1 MKQVKKVKKA
11 TQVILSLAMVV
22 LITGMAGFSSMA
34 AEADIMTDGTGEED
48 EVEVLYATL
57 IEDIESSSG
66 ISPYTMLADCI
77 IGVSC
82 ASDGMH
88 IDISTGVV
96 GTGSVLGVK
105 DVKIQKKTWYGGWK
119 TVAVCSG
126 SESYDRGTMGISI
139 LYENAE
145 KGATY
150 RISCIH
156 YGDVNGYTEFEN
168 VTGEIVFTY

>member
-1 MKQVKKVKKA
+1 MKQAKKVRKV
-11 TQVILSLAMVV
+11 TQVFLSMAMAVLLAG
-22 LITGMAGFSSMA
+22 IASFSSVA
-34 AEADIMTDGTGEED
+34 AETNVLTDGIEEEGEI
-48 EVEVLYATL
+48 EVLYATL
-57 IEDIESSSG
+57 IEDDIPSFEV
-66 ISPYTMLADCI
+66 SPYTMLADCI

-119 TVAVCSG
+119 TVAV
-126 SESYDRGTMGISI
+126 SEGREAYDRGTMGISL

-156 YGDVNGYTEFEN
+156 YGDVNGYTEYEN
-168 VTGEIVFTY
+168 VTGDIVFTY

>member
-1 MKQVKKVKKA
+1 MAIAVLLVA
-11 TQVILSLAMVV
+11 T
-22 LITGMAGFSSMA
+22 TGFSSMA
-34 AEADIMTDGTGEED
+34 AEADVLVDNLEED
-48 EVEVLYATL
+48 EEVEVLYATL
-57 IEDIESSSG
+57 IEDFEPSSE

-96 GTGSVLGVK
+96 GTASVLGVK

-126 SESYDRGTMGISI
+126 SESYNRGTMGINI

-156 YGDVNGYTEFEN
+156 YGDVNGYTEGEN

>member
-1 MKQVKKVKKA
+1 
-11 TQVILSLAMVV
+11 
-22 LITGMAGFSSMA
+22 MA

>member
-1 MKQVKKVKKA
+1 MKQEKRVWKVK
-11 TQVILSLAMVV
+11 QVILSLVMAV
-22 LITGMAGFSSMA
+22 LIAGTVGFSCMA
-34 AEADIMTDGTGEED
+34 AEADALTDGSEEEN

-57 IEDIESSSG
+57 IEEIEPSSG
-66 ISPYTMLADCI
+66 ISHYTMLADCI

-82 ASDGMH
+82 DSDGMH
-88 IDISTGVV
+88 IDISTGTV
-96 GTGSVLGVK
+96 GISSVIGVK

-119 TVAVCSG
+119 TVAVSDG
-126 SESYDRGTMGISI
+126 REATDRGTMGISL

-156 YGDVNGYTEFEN
+156 YGDVNGYTEIEN

>member
-1 MKQVKKVKKA
+1 MKQVKRVWKVK
-11 TQVILSLAMVV
+11 QVVLSLVMV
-22 LITGMAGFSSMA
+22 LMITEMAGFSSMA
-34 AEADIMTDGTGEED
+34 AEADALTDGPEEED

-57 IEDIESSSG
+57 IENLESSSE

-88 IDISTGVV
+88 IDISTGTV
-96 GTGSVLGVK
+96 GISSVIGVK

>member
-1 MKQVKKVKKA
+1 MKQVKKVRKVK
-11 TQVILSLAMVV
+11 QVILSLAMAV
-22 LITGMAGFSSMA
+22 LLAGTAGFSSMA
-34 AEADIMTDGTGEED
+34 AEAGALTKDSEEED

-119 TVAVCSG
+119 TVAVSDG
-126 SESYDRGTMGISI
+126 REATDRGTMGISL

>member
-1 MKQVKKVKKA
+1 MKQEKKVRKVK
-11 TQVILSLAMVV
+11 QVFFSMAMAV
-22 LITGMAGFSSMA
+22 LFAGTTCVPSVA
-34 AEADIMTDGTGEED
+34 AEANVVMDGLEED
-48 EVEVLYATL
+48 GEVEVLYATL
-57 IEDIESSSG
+57 IEDMEDFSEIT
-66 ISPYTMLADCI
+66 PYTMLADCT

-96 GTGSVLGVK
+96 GTASVLGIK

-119 TVAVCSG
+119 TVAV
-126 SESYDRGTMGISI
+126 SEGREATNRGTMGISL

-156 YGDVNGYTEFEN
+156 YGDVNGYTESEH
-168 VTGEIVFTY
+168 VSGEFVFTY